1 MSKYLHLPWAQE
13 IVIIHKG
20 ITKSCHHL
28 HFSNYFGMPFLF
40 AYFQRY
46 PQTAFCNY
54 PNCLWFSR
62 GASQVIV
69 INLRAFKSFVFIYI
83 SAKLW
88 NVLLVYFSLKRCPYA
103 VYLCFQVP
111 IRAFWV
117 MVITVMEFQLFS
129 WKKNQNARQLLHQ
142 AFTMCRLFPRMP
154 LVPIRGITGNTP
166 KHKGCTGLSGKKE
179 T

>member
-1 MSKYLHLPWAQE
+1 MKAAGE
-13 IVIIHKG
+13 
-20 ITKSCHHL
+20 
-28 HFSNYFGMPFLF
+28 
-40 AYFQRY
+40 
-46 PQTAFCNY
+46 
-54 PNCLWFSR
+54 
-62 GASQVIV
+62 IV

-154 LVPIRGITGNTP
+154 LYFCYFLMSPWSIPLWECIFPTFSNVCPRSNPFSQWYGLFEVAITWANP
-166 KHKGCTGLSGKKE
+166 SRYLSLGARPGSFKE
-179 T
+179 NNETFGAFGEI